1 MPTPDQIRTA
11 VDAYGAAYVSRDRA
25 AFLAL
30 FTEDAVQIDPV
41 PAPANVG
48 HDAIGGFFDNAMNMA
63 PDLTL
68 FVDRTIVCGDQAA
81 VDFHVEATLGGVKM
95 GFAGVDVF
103 TVNDAGLIT
112 AITAYWDPATM
123 APVA

>member
-1 MPTPDQIRTA
+1 MPTVEQIRTA
-11 VDAYGAAYVSRDRA
+11 VDSYGSAYAIRDRA

-30 FTEDAVQIDPV
+30 FSPDAVQIDPV
-41 PAPANVG
+41 PAAANIG
-48 HDAIGGFFDNAMNMA
+48 HEAIGTFFDNAMNMA

-81 VDFHVEATLGGVKM
+81 VDFHVEATMGGVKL

-103 TVNDAGLIT
+103 TVDEAGLIT

-123 APVA
+123 APIG

>member
-1 MPTPDQIRTA
+1 MPTAEQIRTA
-11 VDAYGAAYVSRDRA
+11 VDSYGSAYANRDRA
-25 AFLAL
+25 AFLTL
-30 FTEDAVQIDPV
+30 FSPDAVQIDPV
-41 PAPANVG
+41 PAPANIG
-48 HDAIGGFFDNAMNMA
+48 HEAIGTFFDNAMNMA

-81 VDFHVEATLGGVKM
+81 VDFHVEATMGGVKL

-103 TVNDAGLIT
+103 TVDEVGLIT

-123 APVA
+123 APIG